1 MSTKKEVKEKVDK
14 IDNTEVRDWKTIS
27 LHTLSI
33 TALPFIGLHAAV
45 PLFLGAT
52 AYNLYEEYKGKQD
65 LLDKPMPDEWL
76 QRVSEDK
83 NISEKGFSF
92 LAKKIK
98 EKGFV
103 SIDDSHDWLKIE
115 EKEIQKKE
123 AILEKER
130 LSKEKEGNLENK
142 GAISILER
150 AKETTDIFDEISV
163 DTAIKELK
171 KISDGI
177 TSIFTKK

>member
-1 MSTKKEVKEKVDK
+1 MSTKKEATQK
-14 IDNTEVRDWKTIS
+14 IDEINETEVRDWKTIS
-27 LHTLSI
+27 LQGLSV
-33 TALPFIGLHAAV
+33 TALPFIALHTAV
-45 PLFLGAT
+45 PIFLGVT
-52 AYNLYEEYKGKQD
+52 AYSLYEQYKGKQE

-83 NISEKGFSF
+83 DISEKGFAF

-98 EKGFV
+98 DKGFV

-123 AILEKER
+123 AILEEEKLKEA
-130 LSKEKEGNLENK
+130 KESNLQNK

-150 AKETTDIFDEISV
+150 AKDTTDIFDDISI
-163 DTAIKELK
+163 DSTIKELK
-171 KISDGI
+171 KISDGL
-177 TSIFTKK
+177 TSIFKGK